1 LILEDSNSGDE
12 LTSEEITINSD
23 CGELRKVAIYDGG
36 KITAVELINLWNQ
49 DLNYFVF
56 QYDGQPQPKL
66 PTSPA
71 PIDERDGID
80 IKTTVVDNETG
91 EAIENAN
98 VVIGDISQKTNSDGE
113 TIFTNI
119 DPGVELS
126 NQGNE
131 IGAVAYKPGYL
142 PSPVRTVPVDG
153 TWTNPQ
159 EEEFRL
165 DVFEPESPSQ
175 KNGNISPSNSVRVP
189 VSSGSGGGGTVVGG
203 GGFTGSSGGGN
214 GYSWSGGSSSGSS
227 GGFYSSSGQT
237 PITFSSSTPIS
248 QPSTSTFTIPQPER
262 LFNIIEIDDSL
273 IPQGEDFLIR
283 TTVGSTINKSLT
295 DSVEIYKIES
305 SEEISDITSDNLI
318 GSEDITIPKNNT
330 ITNEQNLSI
339 NTIGEYTIY
348 VSLKESDKYKVAGT
362 LDVFDANREN
372 ASIEDGSITPKNAG
386 TDENVTVEINRTN
399 INFEGADGVKV
410 DIFENGIRVAEGEVM
425 NKADSNLVG
434 NEKNKL
440 TYIKSYPQ
448 PQYVQYH
455 AGIQESQDVKLLD
468 TRIISNEIQND
479 DISEF
484 IANAEIINRD
494 TICKTDTYTSDQF
507 DCEVTIGNHN
517 PLDFSAENS
526 SFTDSNGNPLDMNY
540 TWIMGSERTI
550 SINDKSEIV
559 SQTFEDDT
567 VHLVEFRASTTIN
580 KKTYEKRV
588 PFMINAVSEDNTNE
602 TTNTEDNNAIGDFSI
617 ELQMNT
623 SYEVGEN
630 IKPVVYVSNLTKSE
644 ISKYTWEFDSDGE
657 YNTNTNTTAK
667 YYSNSGSHTI
677 TATVTAKDGST
688 KNTSI
693 QFDVTIQTPSI
704 NATGGESYKFTDEND
719 ITYRIHVFNTIGEH
733 TIEFNK
739 YDSQSSMDVLVVGGG
754 GGGAS
759 HRGGGGGAGGLIFNE
774 NININQN
781 QYSLTVGDGGMGA
794 DSGQTE
800 YGSDGDNSV
809 FDSWNA
815 TGGGGGA
822 PYGDKGRDG
831 GSGGG
836 SGTESQIGD
845 GGSGISGQGNDGGGA
860 NDNSGRSGLAGGGGG
875 AGSVGEDGLSSNG
888 RIDNYGDGGIGLDFT
903 DLFGTSVGDSGWF
916 AG

>member
-1 LILEDSNSGDE
+1 
-12 LTSEEITINSD
+12 
-23 CGELRKVAIYDGG
+23 
-36 KITAVELINLWNQ
+36 
-49 DLNYFVF
+49 
-56 QYDGQPQPKL
+56 
-66 PTSPA
+66 
-71 PIDERDGID
+71 
-80 IKTTVVDNETG
+80 
-91 EAIENAN
+91 
-98 VVIGDISQKTNSDGE
+98 
-113 TIFTNI
+113 
-119 DPGVELS
+119 
-126 NQGNE
+126 
-131 IGAVAYKPGYL
+131 
-142 PSPVRTVPVDG
+142 
-153 TWTNPQ
+153 
-159 EEEFRL
+159 
-165 DVFEPESPSQ
+165 
-175 KNGNISPSNSVRVP
+175 
-189 VSSGSGGGGTVVGG
+189 VGG

-559 SQTFEDDT
+559 SQTFEETYLEYGLRDDFSGTKLNNRLNQKEGKYNTGSIIWDNAWLRPDWTPETTETYSMNDGYISVTNNDASIRAPT
-567 VHLVEFRASTTIN
+567 VNVDVTDGFRMKIDMRHNRTRGRMNFELGRIEDGTWTTIF
-580 KKTYEKRV
+580 KIT
-588 PFMINAVSEDNTNE
+588 
-602 TTNTEDNNAIGDFSI
+602 NNAGNNK
-617 ELQMNT
+617 LA
-623 SYEVGEN
+623 GL
-630 IKPVVYVSNLTKSE
+630 VYIN
-644 ISKYTWEFDSDGE
+644 G
-657 YNTNTNTTAK
+657 NTNTIYSSTRTTNDDTWYTYEISYDGNTWRFK
-667 YYSNSGSHTI
+667 RN
-677 TATVTAKDGST
+677 GST
-688 KNTSI
+688 LGTAS
-693 QFDVTIQTPSI
+693 FSTPNKEPTHMQLRNS
-704 NATGGESYKFTDEND
+704 AHDGE
-719 ITYRIHVFNTIGEH
+719 
-733 TIEFNK
+733 
-739 YDSQSSMDVLVVGGG
+739 
-754 GGGAS
+754 
-759 HRGGGGGAGGLIFNE
+759 GGLWRNLYI
-774 NININQN
+774 
-781 QYSLTVGDGGMGA
+781 
-794 DSGQTE
+794 DSE
-800 YGSDGDNSV
+800 Y
-809 FDSWNA
+809 
-815 TGGGGGA
+815 
-822 PYGDKGRDG
+822 
-831 GSGGG
+831 
-836 SGTESQIGD
+836 
-845 GGSGISGQGNDGGGA
+845 
-860 NDNSGRSGLAGGGGG
+860 
-875 AGSVGEDGLSSNG
+875 
-888 RIDNYGDGGIGLDFT
+888 
-903 DLFGTSVGDSGWF
+903 
-916 AG
+916 